1 MLGAD
6 LNPLPEPPMFDD
18 VSPRLG
24 LPYVVAAQ
32 AQKHIP
38 INESLARLDGLVQL
52 AVESRAVTAQPASPV
67 AGGVWI
73 LPAGATGA
81 AWAGQSAGTLMRFEA
96 GAWEPLIPAEGVLAW
111 VKDENQ
117 VVAYDGATWTP
128 LSATFRSTV
137 AATSPGLANTRLEI
151 LEQEVTLSGASTAT
165 SIVIPNRAIVL
176 AVSTRTTAAITGAT
190 SYNCGVS
197 GETSKFGGALGVAKN
212 ASNVGVVGPTAY
224 YADTPVVLTAVGGNF
239 VGGKVRVAIHILR
252 FDAPASV

>member
-1 MLGAD
+1 
-6 LNPLPEPPMFDD
+6 MFED
-18 VSPRLG
+18 VTPRLG

-52 AVESRAVTAQPASPV
+52 AVESRSVSAQPAGPA

-73 LPAGATGA
+73 LPAGPTGA
-81 AWAGQSAGTLMRFEA
+81 AWAGQPAGTLMRFEA
-96 GAWEPLIPAEGVLAW
+96 GAWEALVPAEGVLAW

-117 VVAYDGATWTP
+117 VVAFDGAAWTP
-128 LSATFRSTV
+128 LSATFRGLT
-137 AATSPGLANTRLEI
+137 AAASPGLANTRLEI

-176 AVSTRTTAAITGAT
+176 AVSTRTTVAVTGAA

-197 GETSKFGGALGVAKN
+197 GDASKFGGSLGVAKN
-212 ASNVGVVGPTAY
+212 SSNVGVVGPTAY
-224 YADTPVVLTAVGGNF
+224 YADTPVLLTAVGGNF
-239 VGGKVRVAIHILR
+239 VTGKVRVAIHLLR

>member
-1 MLGAD
+1 
-6 LNPLPEPPMFDD
+6 MFDD
-18 VSPRLG
+18 VTPRLG

-52 AVESRAVTAQPASPV
+52 AVESRAAAAQPASPV

-73 LPAGATGA
+73 LPASATGA
-81 AWAGQSAGTLMRFEA
+81 AWAGQPAGTLMRFEA
-96 GAWEPLIPAEGVLAW
+96 GAWEALTPAEGVLAW

-117 VVAYDGATWTP
+117 MVAFDGAAWTP
-128 LSATFRSTV
+128 LSATFRSLTA
-137 AATSPGLANTRLEI
+137 AATPNLATTRLEI

-176 AVSTRTTAAITGAT
+176 AVSTRTTVAVTGAT
-190 SYNCGVS
+190 AYNCGVA
-197 GETSKFGGALGVAKN
+197 GEASKFGGSLGVAKN
-212 ASNVGVVGPTAY
+212 SSNIGVVGPTAY

-239 VGGKVRVAIHILR
+239 VAGKVRVAIHVMR
-252 FDAPASV
+252 FDAPAAVA

>member
-1 MLGAD
+1 
-6 LNPLPEPPMFDD
+6 MFDD
-18 VSPRLG
+18 VTPRLG

-52 AVESRAVTAQPASPV
+52 AVESRSVTTQPASPA

-73 LPAGATGA
+73 LPAGATGP

-96 GAWEPLIPAEGVLAW
+96 GAWEPLAPAEGVLAW

-117 VVAYDGATWTP
+117 MVAFDGAAWTP
-128 LSATFRSTV
+128 LSATFRSLT
-137 AATSPGLANTRLEI
+137 AAASPNLATTRLEI
-151 LEQEVTLSGASTAT
+151 LEQEVTLSGASTGT

-190 SYNCGVS
+190 AYNCGVS
-197 GETSKFGGALGVAKN
+197 GEASKFGGSLGVAKN
-212 ASNVGVVGPTAY
+212 SSNIGVVGPTAY
-224 YADTPVVLTAVGGNF
+224 YVDTPVVLTAIGGNF
-239 VGGKVRVAIHILR
+239 VGGKVRVAIHVMR

>member
-1 MLGAD
+1 
-6 LNPLPEPPMFDD
+6 MFDD

-52 AVESRAVTAQPASPV
+52 AVESRAVAMQPASPI

-73 LPAGATGA
+73 LPAAATGS
-81 AWAGQSAGTLMRFEA
+81 AWAGQPAGTLMRFEA
-96 GAWEPLIPAEGVLAW
+96 GAWEALVPAEGVLAW

-117 VVAYDGATWTP
+117 MVVYDGAAWTP
-128 LSATFRSTV
+128 LSATFRSLT
-137 AATSPGLANTRLEI
+137 AAASPNLANTRLEI

-165 SIVIPNRAIVL
+165 SIAIPSRAIVL
-176 AVSTRTTAAITGAT
+176 AVSSRTTVAVTGAT
-190 SYNCGVS
+190 AYNCGVA
-197 GETSKFGGALGVAKN
+197 GEASKFGGSLGVAKN
-212 ASNVGVVGPTAY
+212 SSNIGVIGPTAY
-224 YADTPVVLTAVGGNF
+224 YADTPVVLTAIGGNF
-239 VGGKVRVAIHILR
+239 VSGKVRVAIHLMR

>member
-1 MLGAD
+1 
-6 LNPLPEPPMFDD
+6 MFDD
-18 VSPRLG
+18 VTPRLG

-52 AVESRAVTAQPASPV
+52 AVESRSVTTQPASPA

-96 GAWEPLIPAEGVLAW
+96 GAWEPLAPAEGVLAW

-117 VVAYDGATWTP
+117 VVAFDGAAWTP
-128 LSATFRSTV
+128 LSATFRSLTA
-137 AATSPGLANTRLEI
+137 AATPNLAAIRLEI

-165 SIVIPNRAIVL
+165 SIVIPSRAIVL
-176 AVSTRTTAAITGAT
+176 AVSTRTTVAVTGAT
-190 SYNCGVS
+190 AYNCGVA
-197 GETSKFGGALGVAKN
+197 GEASKFGGSLGVAKN
-212 ASNVGVVGPTAY
+212 SSNIGVVGPTAY

-239 VGGKVRVAIHILR
+239 VSGKVRVAIHVMR
-252 FDAPASV
+252 FDAPQSV

>member
-1 MLGAD
+1 
-6 LNPLPEPPMFDD
+6 MFDD

-38 INESLARLDGLVQL
+38 INESLARLDALVQL
-52 AVESRAVTAQPASPV
+52 AVESRALAAQPASPV

-73 LPAGATGA
+73 LPAGATGT
-81 AWAGQSAGTLMRFEA
+81 AWAGQPAGTLMRFEA
-96 GAWEPLIPAEGVLAW
+96 GAWESLVPAEGVLAW

-117 VVAYDGATWTP
+117 VVAYDGAVWTP
-128 LSATFRSTV
+128 LSATFRSLT

-151 LEQEVTLSGASTAT
+151 LEQEVTLSGTSTAT
-165 SIVIPNRAIVL
+165 TIVIPSRAIVL
-176 AVSTRTTAAITGAT
+176 AVSTRTTVAITGAT
-190 SYNCGVS
+190 AYNCGVA
-197 GETSKFGGALGVAKN
+197 GDASKFGGALGVAKN

-239 VGGKVRVAIHILR
+239 VGGKVRVAIHVLR